1 MTPDST
7 LAPAQRIAWIDVARG
22 IAITLVVFHHSIQ
35 FLDATGWQVDA
46 LVQVTAALST
56 FRMPLFFLVSGLLA
70 SSAIARLSFA
80 SLFWK
85 RLALLVYLYALW
97 CIIWW
102 AWFLFVPRPFDPLT
116 SPVGDLATAL
126 YLPWSGLWFLYALIL
141 YTVAAWALRRLPRV
155 AQLGIAFGVA
165 CLFAT
170 GIVTVGSSYTW
181 RSVGTYF
188 ALFMT
193 GVLCRQIVEAF
204 ARRVTVWWLLGN
216 GAALAAGT
224 VVLPFLPLQ
233 GVFRVA
239 LCVVGAAFGVSIAVM
254 LARSPIA
261 RSAVGA
267 LGSRTPPDLRAQL
280 AAARARGRDPAR
292 RTGAGLARRRAAHGP
307 GDHDGPARPPR
318 GRLDLRDLHPPVPDR
333 PLRET
338 APAGRPPRSRTWP
351 LIR

>member
-1 MTPDST
+1 MTAYT
-7 LAPAQRIAWIDVARG
+7 HAAPAQRIAWIDVARG

-35 FLDATGWQVDA
+35 FLDATGWQVGP
-46 LVQVTAALST
+46 LMQLTAALST

-97 CIIWW
+97 CVIWW
-102 AWFLFVPRPFDPLT
+102 AWFLFVPRPFDPQT

-141 YTVAAWALRRLPRV
+141 YTVAAWVLRRLPRA
-155 AQLGIAFGVA
+155 AQLGIAFAVA

-170 GIVTVGSSYTW
+170 GIVTVSSSYTW

-193 GVLCRQIVEAF
+193 GVVCRQLVEAY
-204 ARRVTVWWLLGN
+204 ARRVTVWWLLGT
-216 GAALAAGT
+216 GTALAVGT
-224 VVLPFLPLQ
+224 VALPFLPLQ
-233 GVFRVA
+233 GVVRVA

-254 LARSPIA
+254 LARAAVA
-261 RSAVGA
+261 RRAVGA
-267 LGSRTPPDLRAQL
+267 LGSRTLPIYVLNSLLLALAVAVLPVELVPGWL
-280 AAARARGRDPAR
+280 AAVLLTAVVITTALLLRRSVGSVSGIFTLPSPVHRFAVRRLEADRLGAERGR
-292 RTGAGLARRRAAHGP
+292 
-307 GDHDGPARPPR
+307 
-318 GRLDLRDLHPPVPDR
+318 
-333 PLRET
+333 
-338 APAGRPPRSRTWP
+338 
-351 LIR
+351 

>member
-1 MTPDST
+1 MTPET
-7 LAPAQRIAWIDVARG
+7 PLAPAQRIAWIDVARG

-46 LVQVTAALST
+46 LMQVTAALST

-97 CIIWW
+97 CVIWW

-141 YTVAAWALRRLPRV
+141 YTVAAWVLRRVPRV

-193 GVLCRQIVEAF
+193 GVVCRQIVEAF
-204 ARRVTVWWLLGN
+204 ARRVNVWWLVGT

-224 VVLPFLPLQ
+224 AALPLLPLQ

-239 LCVVGAAFGVSIAVM
+239 LCVVGASFGVSIAVM

-261 RSAVGA
+261 RRAVGA
-267 LGSRTPPDLRAQL
+267 LGSRTLPIYVLNSLLLALAVAILPVELVPGSL
-280 AAARARGRDPAR
+280 AAVLLTALVVTTALIIRRAVGSFSGVFTLPSPIDRFAKR
-292 RTGAGLARRRAAHGP
+292 RLQVDRLGAG
-307 GDHDGPARPPR
+307 R
-318 GRLDLRDLHPPVPDR
+318 GH
-333 PLRET
+333 
-338 APAGRPPRSRTWP
+338 
-351 LIR
+351 

>member
-155 AQLGIAFGVA
+155 AQLAIAFGVA

-193 GVLCRQIVEAF
+193 GVLCRQIVEAY
-204 ARRVTVWWLLGN
+204 ARRVTVWWLLGT

-267 LGSRTPPDLRAQL
+267 LGSRTLPIYVLNSLLLALAVAILPVELVPGSL
-280 AAARARGRDPAR
+280 AAVLLTALVITTALLVRRAVGSISGIFTLPSPIDRFAKR
-292 RTGAGLARRRAAHGP
+292 RLQVDRLGAG
-307 GDHDGPARPPR
+307 R
-318 GRLDLRDLHPPVPDR
+318 GH
-333 PLRET
+333 
-338 APAGRPPRSRTWP
+338 
-351 LIR
+351 

>member
-204 ARRVTVWWLLGN
+204 ARRVTVWWLLGT

-267 LGSRTPPDLRAQL
+267 LGSRTLPIYVLNSLLLALAVAILPVELVPGSL
-280 AAARARGRDPAR
+280 AAVLLTALVITTALLVRRAVGSISGIFTLPSPIDRFAKR
-292 RTGAGLARRRAAHGP
+292 RLKVDRLGAG
-307 GDHDGPARPPR
+307 R
-318 GRLDLRDLHPPVPDR
+318 GH
-333 PLRET
+333 
-338 APAGRPPRSRTWP
+338 
-351 LIR
+351 

>member
-1 MTPDST
+1 MTPEAP

-141 YTVAAWALRRLPRV
+141 YTVAAWVLRRLPRV

-170 GIVTVGSSYTW
+170 GIVTVSSSYTW

-193 GVLCRQIVEAF
+193 GVLCRQLVEAF
-204 ARRVTVWWLLGN
+204 ARRVNVWWLLGT

-261 RSAVGA
+261 RRAVGA
-267 LGSRTPPDLRAQL
+267 LGSRTLPIYVLNSLLLALAVAILPVELVPGSL
-280 AAARARGRDPAR
+280 AAVLLTALVVTTALIIRRAVGSFSGVFTLPTPIDRFAKR
-292 RTGAGLARRRAAHGP
+292 RLQIDRLGAG
-307 GDHDGPARPPR
+307 R
-318 GRLDLRDLHPPVPDR
+318 GH
-333 PLRET
+333 
-338 APAGRPPRSRTWP
+338 
-351 LIR
+351 

>member
-204 ARRVTVWWLLGN
+204 ARRVTVWWLLGT

-224 VVLPFLPLQ
+224 VVLPILPLQ
-233 GVFRVA
+233 GVFRVG

-267 LGSRTPPDLRAQL
+267 LGSRTLPIYVLNSLLLALAVAILPVELVPGSL
-280 AAARARGRDPAR
+280 AAMLLTALVITTALLVRRAVGSISGIFTLPSPIDRFAKR
-292 RTGAGLARRRAAHGP
+292 RLKVDRLGAG
-307 GDHDGPARPPR
+307 R
-318 GRLDLRDLHPPVPDR
+318 GH
-333 PLRET
+333 
-338 APAGRPPRSRTWP
+338 
-351 LIR
+351 

>member
-204 ARRVTVWWLLGN
+204 ARRVTVWWLLGT

-267 LGSRTPPDLRAQL
+267 LGSRTLPIYVLNSLLLALAVAILPVELVPGSL
-280 AAARARGRDPAR
+280 AAVLLTALVITTALLVRRAVGSISGIFTLPSPIDRFAKR
-292 RTGAGLARRRAAHGP
+292 RLQVDRLGAG
-307 GDHDGPARPPR
+307 R
-318 GRLDLRDLHPPVPDR
+318 GH
-333 PLRET
+333 
-338 APAGRPPRSRTWP
+338 
-351 LIR
+351 